1 MRKSIQ
7 KFVKSQNIK
16 SIGHLKCH
24 SVTGELHRAK
34 KITLGF
40 QSEVMPLNIL
50 DLVLFGQQEKLIL
63 CLESKIRLTIS
74 VVLYTKDIV
83 FVAVTTLVK
92 QLEILEQ
99 DLVNTNS

>member
-1 MRKSIQ
+1 
-7 KFVKSQNIK
+7 
-16 SIGHLKCH
+16 
-24 SVTGELHRAK
+24 
-34 KITLGF
+34 
-40 QSEVMPLNIL
+40 MPLNIL

-74 VVLYTKDIV
+74 IVFYTKDIV

-99 DLVNTNS
+99 DLVNTNSKWKSELPKYLINNTEHEFGWKVLTRAPSNCLKRRTAERYFIK